1 MLILSTLEATLI
13 NKTYSIYTETH
24 IHKVSSTTF
33 DRIRSRCINTF
44 AKRDRAYHPPNRNA
58 NLHHVNRTTF
68 YQISPIPTYLNTR
81 WYFAYRASLS
91 SLPPCTTIKQVR
103 TCYIAIRNRPVAYNL
118 YTAVVAPLL
127 LFTTLLR
134 HVGSSQR
141 VVLLEQKIIFVPYG
155 TVARRS
161 RRKKNRKKGGGGH
174 PTVDFP
180 DDFTSWRDFTESC
193 T

>member
-44 AKRDRAYHPPNRNA
+44 AKRDHIRISSTESQCKFTPRQSYHFLS
-58 NLHHVNRTTF
+58 NLPHTHLFKHAMIFR
-68 YQISPIPTYLNTR
+68 I
-81 WYFAYRASLS
+81 S
-91 SLPPCTTIKQVR
+91 SLPLLSPPCTTIKQVR

-118 YTAVVAPLL
+118 YAAVVAPLL

-161 RRKKNRKKGGGGH
+161 RRKKNRKKEGGGH

-180 DDFTSWRDFTESC
+180 DDFTS
-193 T
+193 